1 VNRRTLS
8 LIAAVALLAALPA
21 GADAAATPAGKAAK
35 KRCPG
40 GTAPVV
46 RKRGDRVVA
55 KRDRRGRLRCRTITA
70 GRPPAPSAAPLAQT
84 AGVAGALRQALA
96 IDPGDMRRL
105 ERAIGRR
112 RAKRLLAIT
121 LDGWRRSAGASVAR
135 AGQAPGEQTQTFA
148 PSDGMQGSASFG
160 IERASGANSGFSATV
175 TASVT
180 ATRAGAAKLSTAV
193 ADKLPP
199 DVKGARGE
207 LSIRFEDIVAAC
219 ASASGSRS
227 GRVKANGKV
236 KLTIEREGGPP
247 VELELEA
254 DTEATYTAKA
264 DDTGKITKVDD
275 LDVKTTFRSAAT
287 GEATQT
293 YRGRR
298 LGTGFGREAILD
310 APDIGPAIERDF
322 GHVDGNA
329 GGVFGPKGSWNFE
342 RGIGL
347 SDLRTVDNVKAML
360 ATAVATNLL
369 TLAALE
375 YLRKVAL
382 PRAEK
387 EPCGYT
393 VSLAVNG
400 QGRFA
405 THDASGRLAVTLT
418 PAQAGA
424 GKWSGTA
431 PSAWGSLVFTSKT
444 DCPYVSP
451 VTGGTFTVDLQLT
464 ETGSLHVTWTT
475 DAGGGMATASIDC
488 PPADDYDP
496 PPIPGQAGPALV
508 GAGPT
513 SFDLPAEG
521 GSQPISGGVQEGGD
535 GFFND
540 GVLTVVRTR

>member
-1 VNRRTLS
+1 MLS

-46 RKRGDRVVA
+46 RKRGHRVVA
-55 KRDRRGRLRCRTITA
+55 KRDRRGHLRCRTITA
-70 GRPPAPSAAPLAQT
+70 GRPPAPSAAPLAQA

-96 IDPGDMRRL
+96 IDPGDLRRV

-121 LDGWRRSAGASVAR
+121 LDSWRPSAGASIAR
-135 AGQAPGEQTQTFA
+135 AAQAPGEQTQTFA
-148 PSDGMQGSASFG
+148 PRDGMQGSASFG
-160 IERASGANSGFSATV
+160 IEKASGANSGFSASV

-180 ATRAGAAKLSTAV
+180 ATRAGAAKLSSAA

-207 LSIRFEDIVAAC
+207 LSIRFEDLVAAC
-219 ASASGSRS
+219 ASASGARS

-254 DTEATYTAKA
+254 DIEATYTAKA
-264 DDTGKITKVDD
+264 DDTGQITKIDD
-275 LDVKTTFRSAAT
+275 LDVKTTFRSAAS

-322 GHVDGNA
+322 GHVDVNA

-347 SDLRTVDNVKAML
+347 NDLRTVDNVKAML

-393 VSLAVNG
+393 VSLTVTG
-400 QGRFA
+400 QGTFA
-405 THDASGRLAVTLT
+405 THDASGRLAITV
-418 PAQAGA
+418 PAAPAGT
-424 GKWSGTA
+424 GKWTGTA
-431 PSAWGSLVFTSKT
+431 PSAWESLAFTSKT
-444 DCPYVSP
+444 ECPYVSP
-451 VTGGTFTVDLQLT
+451 VSGGMFTVNLELT
-464 ETGSLHVTWTT
+464 DAGSLHVTWTT
-475 DAGGGMATASIDC
+475 DAGGGMSTASVDC
-488 PPADDYDP
+488 PPDGENDP
-496 PPIPGQAGPALV
+496 PPIPGQPGPALA
-508 GAGPT
+508 GAGPM
-513 SFDLPAEG
+513 SFELPAEG
-521 GSQPISGGVQEGGD
+521 GSQPITGGFQDGGH